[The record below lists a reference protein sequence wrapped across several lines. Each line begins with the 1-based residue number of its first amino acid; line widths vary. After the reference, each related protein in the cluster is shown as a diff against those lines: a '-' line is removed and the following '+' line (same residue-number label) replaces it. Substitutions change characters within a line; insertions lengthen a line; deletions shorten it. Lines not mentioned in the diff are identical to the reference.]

1 LFSYSHIGSRDGT
14 GMTTNSPG
22 TGTAKVNG
30 PLWGS
35 SAGDW
40 ASIQEG
46 QFKAGYEA
54 VLAHCGVGPG
64 TVYLDA
70 GCGSGMAT
78 QIAASRGAKVSGF
91 DAAEALLAIARER
104 VPTGDFRVAD
114 LEDVPF
120 DDVTFD
126 VVTGF
131 NSFQFA
137 SDPVRALAE
146 ARRVAKPGGRVV
158 VMTWGRPEGMEAAG
172 IVAALRPLLPPP
184 PPGAPGPFAL
194 SEETKLRALAEAAGL
209 MAEDV
214 IDVDSPWSYPDE
226 STALRGLGSSGVAA
240 RARTLSGAEAV
251 DAAHRSALAPFRK
264 DDGSFR
270 IGATCRFLVA
280 RA

>member
-1 LFSYSHIGSRDGT
+1 
-14 GMTTNSPG
+14 MTTDSPAA
-22 TGTAKVNG
+22 GTAKVNG
-30 PLWGS
+30 SFWGS
-35 SAGDW
+35 SARDW

-54 VLAHCGVGPG
+54 VLAHCGVGPE

-70 GCGSGMAT
+70 GCGAGMAT
-78 QIAASRGAKVSGF
+78 QIASSRGARVSGF

-104 VPTGDFRVAD
+104 VPAGDFRVAD

-120 DDVTFD
+120 GDHCFD

-137 SDPVRALAE
+137 GNPVRALAE
-146 ARRVAKPGGRVV
+146 ARRVAKPGGKVV

-172 IVAALRPLLPPP
+172 IVAALRPLLPVPP
-184 PPGAPGPFAL
+184 QGATGPFAL
-194 SEETKLRALAEAAGL
+194 SEETTLRAFAEAAGL
-209 MAEDV
+209 IAEDV
-214 IDVDSPWSYPDE
+214 VDVDSPWSYPDE
-226 STALRGLGSSGVAA
+226 DTALRGLGSSGVAA
-240 RARTLSGAEAV
+240 RARALSGSEAV
-251 DAAHRSALAPFRK
+251 DAAHRSALVPFRK
-264 DDGSFR
+264 ADGSFR